1 MTRVLGV
8 GLQSRAESAA
18 LAALLDAAREAAP
31 DMLAILADKADHP
44 ALQTVLQA
52 VQAAGLPVC
61 LIARSRLNGVATPTY
76 SARVA
81 ERFGTGSVAE
91 ALALVAA
98 GPEARIVQPRAISPC
113 GTMTTALADSLKG
126 EKKE

>member
-44 ALQTVLQA
+44 ALQA

>member
-18 LAALLDAAREAAP
+18 LAALLDAAREVAP

-44 ALQTVLQA
+44 ALQT